1 MNKNLNIS
9 PGHRFSH
16 LLKQYADEK
25 QFWFDVSEI
34 SELDEVFG
42 AELRL
47 WKRSLMKE
55 DVPNDVNADPASEII
70 RVAVHQISPGVDDR

>member
-1 MNKNLNIS
+1 VIITFL
-9 PGHRFSH
+9 GHRFSH

-34 SELDEVFG
+34 SENDEVLG

-47 WKRSLMKE
+47 WKRTLANPE
-55 DVPNDVNADPASEII
+55 FPNDVNEDPASEII